1 MASARD
7 EIDRWIR
14 ALAAIERPSASQGEL
29 EAARWVASEL
39 TDAGADPQ
47 LEVEPAHGTHLPFA
61 LPSLLALIGGL
72 LRSRLVGAA
81 LALLASAA
89 IVDEIEGRRRVL
101 RRFLRRRETY
111 NVVGRL
117 GDSSARQTVLFVAHH
132 DVARPWGAAV
142 GALVSA
148 PPPPLLGGKPMPVV
162 GTLAYAPMMV
172 FAGLATGS
180 RRLKRIGI
188 GLCAFNVGFL
198 SDVSRRRP
206 VPGANDNAS
215 GVAALLGVARD
226 LSARAP
232 ESLRVLLLS
241 TGAEETMLEGMDA
254 FLRSHRH
261 DLDPERTLVVVLDQ
275 IGWERLVLRDSEGVL
290 RRYRSDPADLD
301 RLLSAARATG
311 VALSVEPPF
320 PTPSDG
326 LAARWAGLPTVFV
339 GSVAANGGY
348 PHYHRPSD
356 LPEHVNLETVVAAR
370 KLCVRLVEQ
379 LSAA

>member
-1 MASARD
+1 MP
-7 EIDRWIR
+7 
-14 ALAAIERPSASQGEL
+14 LA
-29 EAARWVASEL
+29 
-39 TDAGADPQ
+39 
-47 LEVEPAHGTHLPFA
+47 
-61 LPSLLALIGGL
+61 
-72 LRSRLVGAA
+72 
-81 LALLASAA
+81 
-89 IVDEIEGRRRVL
+89 
-101 RRFLRRRETY
+101 
-111 NVVGRL
+111 
-117 GDSSARQTVLFVAHH
+117 
-132 DVARPWGAAV
+132 
-142 GALVSA
+142 
-148 PPPPLLGGKPMPVV
+148 

-180 RRLKRIGI
+180 RGLKRVGI
-188 GLCAFNVGFL
+188 ALCAFIVGLF

-226 LSARAP
+226 LSATPPA
-232 ESLRVLLLS
+232 SLRVLLLS
-241 TGAEETMLEGMDA
+241 TGSEETMLEGMDA
-254 FLRSHRH
+254 FLHSHRH

-301 RLLSAARATG
+301 RMLSAARSTG

-320 PTPSDG
+320 TSPSDG

-379 LSAA
+379 LGAT

>member
-1 MASARD
+1 MASPRD
-7 EIDRWIR
+7 EVDRWIR

-29 EAARWVASEL
+29 EAARWVAEQL
-39 TDAGADPQ
+39 TGVGADAR

-61 LPSLLALIGGL
+61 LPSLVALIGGF
-72 LRSRLVGAA
+72 LRSRLVGST
-81 LALLASAA
+81 LALLSSAA

-101 RRFLRRRETY
+101 RRMLRRGETY

-117 GDSSARQTVLFVAHH
+117 GGSSARQTVLFVAHH
-132 DVARPWGAAV
+132 DVARPWGAAF
-142 GALVSA
+142 GAVLSA
-148 PPPPLLGGKPMPVV
+148 PPPPLFGGKPMPVV
-162 GTLAYAPMMV
+162 GALAYAPMIV

-180 RRLKRIGI
+180 RTLKWIGI
-188 GLCAFNVGFL
+188 GLCVSIVGFL

-215 GVAALLGVARD
+215 GVAALLGIAGD
-226 LSARAP
+226 LSATPPA
-232 ESLRVLLLS
+232 SVQVLLLS
-241 TGAEETMLEGMDA
+241 TGSEETMLEGMDA

-301 RLLSAARATG
+301 RLLSAARSTG

-326 LAARWAGLPTVFV
+326 LAARWWGLPTVFV

-356 LPEHVNLETVVAAR
+356 VPEHVDLETVVAAR

-379 LSAA
+379 LNAA

>member
-1 MASARD
+1 
-7 EIDRWIR
+7 
-14 ALAAIERPSASQGEL
+14 
-29 EAARWVASEL
+29 
-39 TDAGADPQ
+39 
-47 LEVEPAHGTHLPFA
+47 
-61 LPSLLALIGGL
+61 
-72 LRSRLVGAA
+72 
-81 LALLASAA
+81 
-89 IVDEIEGRRRVL
+89 
-101 RRFLRRRETY
+101 
-111 NVVGRL
+111 VVGQL
-117 GDSSARQTVLFVAHH
+117 GSSSARQTVLFVAHH
-132 DVARPWGAAV
+132 DVARPWGAAF

-148 PPPPLLGGKPMPVV
+148 PPPPLLGGKPMPIV
-162 GTLAYAPMMV
+162 GTVAYAPMMV

-188 GLCAFNVGFL
+188 GLCAFIVGFL
-198 SDVSRRRP
+198 GDVSRRRP

-226 LSARAP
+226 LSATAP
-232 ESLRVLLLS
+232 ASLRVLLLS
-241 TGAEETMLEGMDA
+241 TGSEETMLEGMDA

-275 IGWERLVLRDSEGVL
+275 IGWDRLVLRDSEGVL
-290 RRYRSDPADLD
+290 RRYQSDPADLD

-379 LSAA
+379 LNAAYRDEHCCA